1 MRYKYNKSANIIH
14 AYSPNRG
21 SCKTLQPRINNNVHA
36 RYVSPSRPKRTRTE
50 YNIST
55 RTLIAQSRFG
65 VEILQDSYLPKQA
78 SINAFYVIAF
88 LRCRSQR
95 LQFNVAERDVNL
107 SYFACLQLRL
117 EEGEDISG
125 TLVIKCGIILQQALV
140 CI

>member
-1 MRYKYNKSANIIH
+1 MFNPPTHIRA
-14 AYSPNRG
+14 
-21 SCKTLQPRINNNVHA
+21 
-36 RYVSPSRPKRTRTE
+36 RTE

-95 LQFNVAERDVNL
+95 NHDRIIDPHAICVQRYYFFMNYANKLLFFCLWQSKRRKGL
-107 SYFACLQLRL
+107 SYGFANHSARSM
-117 EEGEDISG
+117 I
-125 TLVIKCGIILQQALV
+125 
-140 CI
+140 

>member
-1 MRYKYNKSANIIH
+1 MYHPPAQSG
-14 AYSPNRG
+14 RG
-21 SCKTLQPRINNNVHA
+21 LI
-36 RYVSPSRPKRTRTE
+36 

-95 LQFNVAERDVNL
+95 LHL
-107 SYFACLQLRL
+107 
-117 EEGEDISG
+117 
-125 TLVIKCGIILQQALV
+125 
-140 CI
+140 